1 MVNDNL
7 LKLIT
12 ITWDSFQKYNSQ
24 DITLNDLSLKIV
36 TGKTPSTRNKNNYG
50 KDVPFVKIPDMHN
63 KVFVTNTS
71 QMLSYSGAN
80 TQSKKYIP
88 ANSIIV
94 SCIGTPGLV
103 SLTDQDVQTNQQI
116 NSIILDRKYVYYVF
130 IYLRKM
136 KEMIGALGS
145 GGTTIKNLNK
155 TDFGN
160 IQVRIPN
167 EPRLK
172 SFNNVV
178 TPLFKNIHNN
188 LVQNELLT
196 KLKNELLGKYF

>member
-1 MVNDNL
+1 
-7 LKLIT
+7 
-12 ITWDSFQKYNSQ
+12 
-24 DITLNDLSLKIV
+24 
-36 TGKTPSTRNKNNYG
+36 
-50 KDVPFVKIPDMHN
+50 
-63 KVFVTNTS
+63 
-71 QMLSYSGAN
+71 
-80 TQSKKYIP
+80 
-88 ANSIIV
+88 
-94 SCIGTPGLV
+94 
-103 SLTDQDVQTNQQI
+103 
-116 NSIILDRKYVYYVF
+116 
-130 IYLRKM
+130 M